1 VAAVLVA
8 PLALVGTVVTG
19 TVPASAYWGSS
30 GSAAATAAT
39 STLSA
44 PVGVTVPETA
54 TADVPVSW
62 IPGENGV
69 RPEGYYLV
77 RDDGGTTAP
86 ACGSSP
92 TSLLVG
98 NDCLD
103 EAVPVGEYTYVVTAV
118 YATWTA
124 LSAPSTT
131 VTVTAPVL
139 LGAAQSYSVLAA
151 TAVVSVG
158 TTTVSGDLGVS
169 PGTTIGGIGP
179 MDVGGDIHAG
189 DQHAAAAQ
197 ADLAAAYADLSTR
210 PPDTELVGDLGGRN
224 LTPGVYHSTAAMAVT
239 GTLVLDAQGD
249 PDAVF
254 VFQSSAAFNTAAA
267 SVVELI
273 GGAQASNVY
282 WVVAGAAGTGAN
294 SFLSGSIVAQGAI
307 TLGAGTELIG
317 RALSLDAVTLASN
330 TIRFTDALPPTIGID
345 GGPAAVTKDTTPAIT
360 GVSSAARGSTIS
372 VTVDGQSLSTTVT
385 ADGTWAVT
393 AAQLSAG
400 RYEIVA
406 RVRDANGDGAAA
418 VQDLTVEVNPPP
430 LDLGSAV
437 SFSVLAGTGVV
448 STGATTMSGDLG
460 VSPSIVVTGFPPGT
474 YAGELHAGD
483 PTAATA
489 QADLLAALDEASSRA
504 PHTEIVG
511 DLGGQVFH
519 AGVHHQTAAL
529 AVTGTVTLDG
539 EGDPGAVFVFL
550 GDAALNTAAASNVS
564 LINGAQPGNV
574 FWVVA
579 GAIGTGANSSMS
591 GALLARGAI
600 TLGEGTALTG
610 QALSRGTVTVAGGT
624 LTGVTP
630 APSAGAAQSEE
641 PRVESAEPE
650 ASLVPTE
657 EPDVLE
663 QTEPSAPSDVSETPD
678 ETAPSDEAAPEETD
692 GSATPDGVD
701 GTTPPPTT
709 EEAPTTEEPVDPPE
723 QDLVA
728 RDPADEVIHDE
739 ATVTP

>member
-1 VAAVLVA
+1 MVALV
-8 PLALVGTVVTG
+8 ALVGALVVGALVVG
-19 TVPASAYWGSS
+19 TAPAAAYWSS
-30 GSAAATAAT
+30 AGSAAATAAT
-39 STLSA
+39 ATLSA
-44 PVGVTVPETA
+44 PVGVTVPESV

-62 IPGENGV
+62 TPGESGV
-69 RPEGYYLV
+69 RPDGYYVV
-77 RDDGGTTAP
+77 RHDGDTTAP

-92 TSLLVG
+92 TSLLGG
-98 NDCLD
+98 NDCID
-103 EAVPVGEYTYVVTAV
+103 EAVPVGGYTYVVTAV
-118 YATWTA
+118 FATWTA
-124 LSAPSTT
+124 RSAPSAT
-131 VTVTAPVL
+131 VSVTAPAL
-139 LGAAQSYSVLAA
+139 LGDARSYSVLAA
-151 TAVVSVG
+151 TAVVSTG

-169 PGTTIGGIGP
+169 PGTTVSGIDST
-179 MDVGGDIHAG
+179 DVGGDIHAG
-189 DQHAAAAQ
+189 DEHAAAAQ
-197 ADLAAAYADLSTR
+197 ADLAGAYADLSTR
-210 PPDTELVGDLGGRN
+210 PPDTELVGDLAGRT
-224 LTPGVYHSTAAMAVT
+224 LTPGTYHSTAAMALT

-254 VFQSSAAFNTAAA
+254 VLQTSAAFNTAAA
-267 SVVELI
+267 SVVTLV

-317 RALSLDAVTLASN
+317 RALSLDAVTLAFN
-330 TIRFTDALPPTIGID
+330 TIRFTDAQPPTVAVD
-345 GGPAAVTKDTTPAIT
+345 GGLAAITKDTTPDIT
-360 GVSSAARGSTIS
+360 GVSSAAPGSAVS

-385 ADGTWAVT
+385 AAGTWSVS
-393 AAQLSAG
+393 AAELSAG
-400 RYEIVA
+400 RYEVVA
-406 RVRDANGDGAAA
+406 RVRAANGDGAAA

-430 LDLGSAV
+430 VDLGSAV

-460 VSPSIVVTGFPPGT
+460 VSPSAVVTGFPPGT
-474 YAGELHAGD
+474 YAGQLHAGD

-539 EGDPGAVFVFL
+539 EGDPGAVFIFL
-550 GDAALNTAAASNVS
+550 GDAALDTAAASNVS
-564 LINGAQPGNV
+564 LVNGAQPANV

-591 GALLARGAI
+591 GSLLARGAI

-610 QALSRGTVTVAGGT
+610 RALSRGTVTVAGGT

-630 APSAGAAQSEE
+630 APSAGVAQSEE
-641 PRVESAEPE
+641 PQVESADPE

-663 QTEPSAPSDVSETPD
+663 QTEPSASPEVSEAPD
-678 ETAPSDEAAPEETD
+678 ETVPSDEAT
-692 GSATPDGVD
+692 
-701 GTTPPPTT
+701 TT
-709 EEAPTTEEPVDPPE
+709 EEATPPPE
-723 QDLVA
+723 QDEPAEQDPVA
-728 RDPADEVIHDE
+728 RDPVDEAIHDD